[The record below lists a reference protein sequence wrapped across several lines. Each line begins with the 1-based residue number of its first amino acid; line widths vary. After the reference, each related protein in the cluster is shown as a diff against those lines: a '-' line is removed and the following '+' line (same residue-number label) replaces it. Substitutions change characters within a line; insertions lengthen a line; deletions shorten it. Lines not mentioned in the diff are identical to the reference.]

1 MGLSR
6 ITKLTKVGT
15 EPTETSVPIDQASQQ
30 ALQQAMEG
38 RIHNAS
44 GRRITQ
50 ETMYVFER
58 TDEDNAE
65 TTDEE
70 TEAQQTPA
78 PGDVGGENPLQPSG
92 AITGSAFT
100 TDPGQ
105 AVGQDQQTEVTPP
118 VFDQSQT
125 GDASGPGHQ

>member
-50 ETMYVFER
+50 ETMYVFE
-58 TDEDNAE
+58 

-105 AVGQDQQTEVTPP
+105 AVGQDQQTDVTPP